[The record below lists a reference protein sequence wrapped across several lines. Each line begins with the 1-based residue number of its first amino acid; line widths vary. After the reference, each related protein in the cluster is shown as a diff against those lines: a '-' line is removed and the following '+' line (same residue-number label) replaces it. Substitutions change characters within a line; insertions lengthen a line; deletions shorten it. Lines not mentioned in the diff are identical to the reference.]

1 MLLILGNTPISKHHC
16 LCLNPCLDIPT
27 KLKFNVKNLVTKHDL
42 DLNCK
47 SPLYRK
53 IGPLEVKT
61 EPNLYIPGTKC
72 PSVPSLSQLITS
84 VVITIWICMYWYKGS
99 ICIASRL

>member
-27 KLKFNVKNLVTKHDL
+27 KLKFYVKNLVTKHNL

-53 IGPLEVKT
+53 IGPMYDWAKLEVLHPRM
-61 EPNLYIPGTKC
+61 ENL
-72 PSVPSLSQLITS
+72 
-84 VVITIWICMYWYKGS
+84 
-99 ICIASRL
+99 

>member
-1 MLLILGNTPISKHHC
+1 MLLILGNTPKSKHHC

-27 KLKFNVKNLVTKHDL
+27 KLKFYVKNLVTKHNL

-53 IGPLEVKT
+53 IGPL
-61 EPNLYIPGTKC
+61 
-72 PSVPSLSQLITS
+72 SQ
-84 VVITIWICMYWYKGS
+84 TIINTRLMQGRATGCMNFES
-99 ICIASRL
+99 

>member
-27 KLKFNVKNLVTKHDL
+27 KLKFYVKNLVTKHNL

-53 IGPLEVKT
+53 IGPLSDLPKSCT
-61 EPNLYIPGTKC
+61 EPTKIR
-72 PSVPSLSQLITS
+72 PIVTKLGILK
-84 VVITIWICMYWYKGS
+84 VRYFKNFTIKSWFPIV
-99 ICIASRL
+99 

>member
-27 KLKFNVKNLVTKHDL
+27 KLKFYVKNLVTKHDL
-42 DLNCK
+42 DINCK

-53 IGPLEVKT
+53 IGPM
-61 EPNLYIPGTKC
+61 PNIALVFVEKR
-72 PSVPSLSQLITS
+72 SLSYWFLSCLQIMRQNSGVDLDGGKNMKQL
-84 VVITIWICMYWYKGS
+84 VPLAG
-99 ICIASRL
+99 

>member
-27 KLKFNVKNLVTKHDL
+27 KLKFYVKNLVTKHNL

-53 IGPLEVKT
+53 IGPVNNIFTLNIFRCLLQPRQKST
-61 EPNLYIPGTKC
+61 EKMEKEKRGNH
-72 PSVPSLSQLITS
+72 
-84 VVITIWICMYWYKGS
+84 W
-99 ICIASRL
+99 

>member
-27 KLKFNVKNLVTKHDL
+27 KLKFYVKNLVTKHNL

-53 IGPLEVKT
+53 IGPM
-61 EPNLYIPGTKC
+61 
-72 PSVPSLSQLITS
+72 SPSLMEPAEI
-84 VVITIWICMYWYKGS
+84 
-99 ICIASRL
+99 SRCCLAENPILLVDFDV

>member
-27 KLKFNVKNLVTKHDL
+27 KLKFYVKNLVTKHNL

-53 IGPLEVKT
+53 IGPVFQ
-61 EPNLYIPGTKC
+61 NLNHCASIN
-72 PSVPSLSQLITS
+72 SA
-84 VVITIWICMYWYKGS
+84 VVAQCTMD
-99 ICIASRL
+99 LL

>member
-27 KLKFNVKNLVTKHDL
+27 KLKFYVKNLVTKHNL

-53 IGPLEVKT
+53 IGPMSFVQKIIFPFRTKEID
-61 EPNLYIPGTKC
+61 NLKK
-72 PSVPSLSQLITS
+72 L
-84 VVITIWICMYWYKGS
+84 
-99 ICIASRL
+99 

>member
-27 KLKFNVKNLVTKHDL
+27 ELKFYVKNLVTKHNL

-53 IGPLEVKT
+53 IGPMNPESVNLEFCFMKK
-61 EPNLYIPGTKC
+61 NL
-72 PSVPSLSQLITS
+72 
-84 VVITIWICMYWYKGS
+84 TI
-99 ICIASRL
+99 